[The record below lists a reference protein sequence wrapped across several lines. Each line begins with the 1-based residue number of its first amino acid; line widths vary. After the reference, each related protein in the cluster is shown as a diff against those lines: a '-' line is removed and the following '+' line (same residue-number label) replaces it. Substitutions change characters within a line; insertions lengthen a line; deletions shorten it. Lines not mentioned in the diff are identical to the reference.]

1 MRDLESILLSIQ
13 MACKTISNLV
23 NRAGITGAIA
33 ASESTGMSSSSTSND
48 SRYDPRSNSQ
58 IRLDLISTIVLQNAL
73 RFTGKLRMISPV
85 KSTNSS
91 VSVESTCISFCRGTT
106 EFNLNF
112 L

>member
-23 NRAGITGAIA
+23 NRAGITGATA
-33 ASESTGMSSSSTSND
+33 ASESSSGVSSGTGNG

-85 KSTNSS
+85 KSSNSS
-91 VSVESTCISFCRGTT
+91 VSMSERIFATRQTAIP
-106 EFNLNF
+106 L